1 MSNHKT
7 PYEIRLNLLEL
18 AQRIESEK
26 MAADSRL
33 ASDKDLVTKAPSVE
47 DVVEAAQQLNGF
59 VSDPNS

>member
-26 MAADSRL
+26 MAAESRL
-33 ASDKDLVTKAPSVE
+33 ASEKDIVTEAPSVE
-47 DVVEAAQQLNGF
+47 DVVEAAKKLNGF
-59 VSDPNS
+59 VSEPNS